1 MHKCVDKE
9 NKVISLGPDCMLYS
23 SIKDLLVYMCVYS
36 WTKRSLLQY
45 ISLQLLKTYAGLLA
59 RPIKCKRKQDLQVMM
74 KRIHSCTAVRD
85 GARNGVGVLCCVLVH
100 TSIYLSLS
108 LMHKHKHS
116 KALLDA
122 SIHMVRM
129 VHSFQWCM
137 VGEGAPSFF

>member
-100 TSIYLSLS
+100 TSISLS
-108 LMHKHKHS
+108 LAHQRLSFSLSCTNTNTRKLYLMLPS
-116 KALLDA
+116 IWWGWCIAFSDA
-122 SIHMVRM
+122 
-129 VHSFQWCM
+129 W
-137 VGEGAPSFF
+137 